1 LPISATAGM
10 SMISKPSKRMLLTTV
25 FTASGQSVA
34 ATRSVPAGMIK
45 PTISRATP
53 NFSRVSALISIL
65 LCYSAGA

>member
-1 LPISATAGM
+1 M

-25 FTASGQSVA
+25 FTASGQSMA

-65 LCYSAGA
+65 HCYSAGA